1 MKVITQYNIKK
12 GKWRHDLK
20 KKGLVGNMNEILM
33 MYIDTLLNTYILY
46 VDNIYMY
53 NCKKV
58 LKNIQVFHY

>member
-12 GKWRHDLK
+12 GKWRHDF
-20 KKGLVGNMNEILM
+20 KKGLVGNMNERVM
-33 MYIDTLLNTYILY
+33 MYIDTLLNIYILY

-58 LKNIQVFHY
+58 LKNIKVFHY